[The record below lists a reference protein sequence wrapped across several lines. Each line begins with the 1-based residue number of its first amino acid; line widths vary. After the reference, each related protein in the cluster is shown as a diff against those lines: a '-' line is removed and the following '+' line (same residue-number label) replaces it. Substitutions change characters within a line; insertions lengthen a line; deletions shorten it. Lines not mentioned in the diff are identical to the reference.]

1 MSVSPAKQRLA
12 DLGLVYC
19 AAVWGATFYMV
30 KGALGAVDPVTLV
43 AYRFLLSAAFLAPF
57 ALAKKKRWA
66 LLKESAILAVILAA
80 LYLTQTIGL
89 KFTSAANSGFITG
102 LFVIF
107 VPLFLLVFFRKPP
120 TAAQW
125 GASALALCGLWL
137 LTGGV
142 GQFNRGDALTILAAV
157 TYAAHLLATDKFVRA
172 DADPILLAFHQ
183 FWMVGAI
190 GLVFAVGAG
199 RPLAVQTSGALGTIA
214 FLALVPTL
222 SAFYIQM
229 AAQKFTSPV
238 KVALIFSLEPVFAA
252 LFAWTLGGEAF
263 LPPRA
268 AGGALIFAAMLLGEL
283 SKLKLTRARQ
293 KEVLPA

>member
-1 MSVSPAKQRLA
+1 MIKYKPVTKQRLA

-43 AYRFLLSAAFLAPF
+43 AYRFLFAAACLLPWVAG
-57 ALAKKKRWA
+57 KKRPLA
-66 LLKESAILAVILAA
+66 LLKESAVLAAILAA
-80 LYLTQTIGL
+80 LYLTQTVGL

-107 VPLFLLVFFRKPP
+107 VPLFLLAFFNKPP
-120 TAAQW
+120 TSAQW
-125 GASALALCGLWL
+125 GASLLALGGLWL

-142 GQFNRGDALTILAAV
+142 SEFNRGDALTIAAAV

-183 FWMVGAI
+183 FWMTGAI
-190 GLVFAVGAG
+190 SLAFALAAG
-199 RPLAVQTSGALGTIA
+199 RPLSVGTFAAGRTIVV
-214 FLALVPTL
+214 LALIPTV

-229 AAQKFTSPV
+229 VAQKFTSPV

-252 LFAWTLGGEAF
+252 VFAWTLGGEAF
-263 LPPRA
+263 YPPRA
-268 AGGALIFAAMLLGEL
+268 AGGALIFAAMILGEL
-283 SKLKLTRARQ
+283 SKLKALRR
-293 KEVLPA
+293 KEVAAA